1 MILDDKNVA
10 ILIIDIQEKLLI
22 ASFNKEQI
30 LKNSVILAK
39 TANILGL
46 PVFITEQYPKGL
58 GETVSEIKISNQ
70 NGVYYE
76 KVDFNAL
83 ADENLL
89 EKLKQLQKKQIILFG
104 IETHICVH
112 QTAQALIE
120 NGFDVIIARDA
131 CGSRKEEEY
140 LLALEQMKSYGAN
153 IKSTEMI
160 LFELIKTSKHPNFK
174 EIQYLIK

>member
-1 MILDDKNVA
+1 MILDSNNSVM
-10 ILIIDIQEKLLI
+10 LIIDIQEKLLN

-30 LKNSVILAK
+30 LKKSVILAK
-39 TANILGL
+39 TAKILNL
-46 PVFITEQYPKGL
+46 PLFITEQYPRGL
-58 GETVSEIKISNQ
+58 GETINEIKAENTD
-70 NGVYYE
+70 GKYFE

-83 ADENLL
+83 TDENLL
-89 EKLKQLQKKQIILFG
+89 NTLKQLNKKQIILFG

-112 QTAQALIE
+112 QTANALIE

-140 LLALEQMKSYGAN
+140 SFALEQMKSYGVN

-160 LFELIKTSKHPNFK
+160 LFELIKSAKHPNFK
-174 EIQYLIK
+174 ELQALIK